1 MKNLVFINGTMG
13 VGKTATSRELQKLLP
28 RCVFLD
34 GDWCWDMSPF
44 TVTDETKAIV
54 EDNICHMLN
63 NFLKCTEF
71 DNIIFCWVMHQQ
83 AIMDS
88 LLSRLDTHDSKVY
101 RFSLVCSEEALQQ
114 RLQNDVLN
122 GVRESDV
129 IARSLSRLGNYLGMG
144 TRKIDT
150 TEITAKEAAE
160 IIYEIIY
167 PR

>member
-13 VGKTATSRELQKLLP
+13 VGKTVTSRELQKLLP

-44 TVTDETKAIV
+44 TVTDETKAMV

-63 NFLKCTEF
+63 NFLRCTEF
-71 DNIIFCWVMHQQ
+71 ENIIFCWVMHQQ
-83 AIMDS
+83 AIMDN
-88 LLSRLDTHDSKVY
+88 LLSRLDTQGSKVY

-114 RLQNDVLN
+114 RLRNDVLT

-129 IARSLSRLGNYLGMG
+129 IARSLSRMGNYLMMG

-150 TEITAKEAAE
+150 TRITAKEAAE
-160 IIYEIIY
+160 MIYEIIY